1 MRLQNWYDAGWRD
14 PRRIGVD
21 TSTRSSLHSGE
32 GIVLAPHCQIGNWNL
47 AHEVICSALTKD
59 TARSAVAVNS
69 VPIQERSGIGTCV
82 VNAISG
88 IVLVCDWEL
97 RMCIEVE
104 VQVQRCGFPTH
115 VG

>member
-14 PRRIGVD
+14 PRRIDVD
-21 TSTRSSLHSGE
+21 TSTRSILHSGE

-47 AHEVICSALTKD
+47 AHEVICSAFTKD
-59 TARSAVAVNS
+59 TARSALAVNS

-82 VNAISG
+82 GNAISG
-88 IVLVCDWEL
+88 IVLVCDWKL

-104 VQVQRCGFPTH
+104 VQVQRCGFPTQ